1 MKLMKSEDIVAE
13 PKIVTFGC
21 RLNSYESD
29 IMRQHLQQLPADDVI
44 VVNSCAVTGE
54 AERQVKQSI
63 RKLRRDHPS
72 AKILVTGCAAQLH
85 PADFAAMPEVNGVL
99 GNLEKLDSDRLAE
112 FVGVKL
118 QESHAASPPV
128 AVQNIMEVRE
138 TAHHLLSGVD
148 HRTRAFL
155 QIQQGCDH
163 RCTFCIIPYARGNS
177 RSTPAD
183 QIIHQ
188 IQHLLE
194 AGVGEVVLTGVDIT
208 SYGHD
213 LSTPITL
220 GQLTQQIL
228 RQVPELKRLRLSSID
243 PIEIDPALWEVVGSE
258 PRLMPHLH
266 LSLQAGDTM
275 ILKRMK
281 RRHSAEQAVKLC
293 DNLRTLRPDI
303 ALGADIIAGF
313 PTETEDMFQNS
324 LRHVQE
330 CGISFLHVFPYSSR
344 TGTPAAKM
352 PQLPMEVRRERASL
366 LRQMGDRQRHL
377 FFKEQQGKTQRVLV
391 EKREEGYALGHSQ
404 HFAPV
409 RLSGE
414 AKIGQIVQAI
424 ATAWQPTF
432 LLADMQ
438 AGAA

>member
-1 MKLMKSEDIVAE
+1 MVD

-29 IMRQHLQQLPADDVI
+29 VMRQHLQQLPADDVI
-44 VVNSCAVTGE
+44 VINSCAVTGE

-63 RKLRRDHPS
+63 RKLRRENPT

-85 PADFAAMPEVNGVL
+85 PDDFAKMPEVNGVF
-99 GNLEKLDSDRLAE
+99 GNREKLDPTRLAE
-112 FVGVKL
+112 FVGGKP
-118 QESHAASPPV
+118 QESFTTPTPV

-148 HRTRAFL
+148 QRTRAFL

-188 IQHLLE
+188 IQHLME

-208 SYGHD
+208 SYGPD
-213 LSTPITL
+213 LANPLTL
-220 GQLTQQIL
+220 GELTQQIL

-243 PIEIDPALWEVVGSE
+243 PIEMDPALWEAVKSE
-258 PRLMPHLH
+258 QRLMPHLH

-293 DNLRTLRPDI
+293 DDLRGMRSDI

-313 PTETEDMFQNS
+313 PTEDESMFQNS

-352 PQLPMEVRRERASL
+352 PQVPVEVRRERAGR
-366 LRQMGDRQRHL
+366 LREMGDLQRQL
-377 FFKEQQGKTQRVLV
+377 FFQSQQGKIQQILV
-391 EKREEGYALGHSQ
+391 EKTESDYATGHSQ

-409 RLSGE
+409 RLSMP
-414 AKIGQIVQAI
+414 AKIGSIVQAT
-424 ATAWQPTF
+424 ATGWQPTN
-432 LLADMQ
+432 LLADIQ
-438 AGAA
+438 GHVA